1 MGGMGHG
8 PPKGKHPMY
17 VQLQSMP
24 PDRFTTKARGR
35 TICSGRPR
43 GLCSGR
49 RKAIVTPGLNIRSSI
64 NAQLTPHPH
73 SASFKLIVGLGPAN
87 IEIDET

>member
-1 MGGMGHG
+1 M
-8 PPKGKHPMY
+8 
-17 VQLQSMP
+17 
-24 PDRFTTKARGR
+24 
-35 TICSGRPR
+35 
-43 GLCSGR
+43 
-49 RKAIVTPGLNIRSSI
+49 TPGLNIRSSI